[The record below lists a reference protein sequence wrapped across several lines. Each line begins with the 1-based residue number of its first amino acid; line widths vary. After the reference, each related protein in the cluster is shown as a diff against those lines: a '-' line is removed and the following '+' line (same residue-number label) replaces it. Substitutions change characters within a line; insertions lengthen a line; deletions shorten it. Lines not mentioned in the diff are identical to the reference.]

1 MKPMS
6 NVDIFTI
13 SDELNNLLS
22 GARVDKSFQPTKDIV
37 VMRFH
42 VPGTGRI
49 DLVMQCGSRI
59 HISQYP
65 LENPTTPPTFPM
77 LLRKRIKGGH
87 VESIKQHNFDRVVEI
102 RVKKDKYYTIIVELF
117 DKGNII
123 LLDDENNIILP
134 LKRKHWSNRDISSKR
149 EYVFPN
155 NIILPLK
162 RKHWSNR
169 DISSKREYV
178 FPEER
183 GINPINISENEF
195 TELFENNSDSDVV
208 RTLARNGL
216 GSLYAEEVIARANE
230 ITEIDKNT
238 VNNNLTEEQI
248 NGLYKGFKKLFD
260 NLKNESI
267 KPQIVKS
274 DSKEDVIPLDLMK
287 YDSFEKTYYNTFNE
301 ACDEF
306 YSKKVNTDIKQIK
319 ENAWNKKVGKFEK
332 RLKLQQ
338 ETLDNFEKTIADS
351 TFKGEV
357 IYSNYTT
364 IENIIN
370 VVNTARDKS
379 YSFKEIGKTLKK
391 AKKDGMEEAQIYE
404 SIDPMGIL
412 TLKIDDTT
420 LNIDPKLT
428 IPENAENYYE
438 KSKKAKRK
446 TKGALIA
453 IENTKKQLEDIKS
466 KKDSAMENISVPKKR
481 VKKNLKWYE
490 KLRWFVSSDDVL
502 VVGGRDANSN
512 ESVVKKYLE
521 PNDIYLHADIHGAT
535 STAIKLN
542 GHKLNDNLLKE
553 SGEFAASFSSAWS
566 KGFTSQDVFW
576 VHPDQVSK
584 TPEAG
589 EFLAKGSFVIRGH
602 RNYIRGA
609 RLKLAV
615 GIVDYEGKRIM
626 AGPIEALEKHSQNF
640 VVLKPGFTKKEAI
653 AKKILHKINED
664 DLITLDD
671 IIRVLPSGKC
681 DIDEEYH
688 QRKKYEKN

>member
-1 MKPMS
+1 MKSMS

-13 SDELNNLLS
+13 SDELNKLLS

-42 VPGTGRI
+42 VPGTGRV

-59 HISQYP
+59 HTSQYP
-65 LENPTTPPTFPM
+65 LENPTTPPSFPM
-77 LLRKRIKGGH
+77 LLRKRVKGAH

-123 LLDDENNIILP
+123 LLDDENNIIQP
-134 LKRKHWSNRDISSKR
+134 LKRKLMSDRDISSKR
-149 EYVFPN
+149 EYA
-155 NIILPLK
+155 
-162 RKHWSNR
+162 
-169 DISSKREYV
+169 

-183 GINPINISENEF
+183 GINPITVSEDDF
-195 TELFENNSDSDVV
+195 KKLFDEDSDAV

-216 GSLYAEEVIARANE
+216 GSLYAEEIIKRANE

-238 VNNNLTEEQI
+238 SNSDITDTQI
-248 NGLYKGFKKLFD
+248 NALYTGLVNLFD
-260 NLKNESI
+260 NLKEGSI
-267 KPQIVKS
+267 KPQIVKK
-274 DSKEDVIPLDLMK
+274 DKKEDVVPLDLVK
-287 YDSFEKTYYNTFNE
+287 YEDFEKTTYSTFNE

-306 YSKKVNTDIKQIK
+306 YSKKVNTTIKDIK
-319 ENAWNKKVGKFEK
+319 ESAWTKKVNKFEK
-332 RLKLQQ
+332 RLRLQQ
-338 ETLDNFEKTIADS
+338 ETLDNFNTTIEES
-351 TFKGEV
+351 QHKGEV
-357 IYSNYTT
+357 IYSNYPT

-370 VVNTARDKS
+370 VVNSARSKD
-379 YSFKEIGKTLKK
+379 YSFKEIGKTLKN
-391 AKKDGMEEAQIYE
+391 AKKDGMKEAQIYE
-404 SIDPMGIL
+404 TIDKLGVL
-412 TLKIDDTT
+412 TLKIDDTSII
-420 LNIDPKLT
+420 IDPKLT
-428 IPENAENYYE
+428 IAENAEIYYE
-438 KSKKAKRK
+438 KAKKAKRK

-466 KKDSAMENISVPKKR
+466 KKEIAMENISTPKKR

-490 KLRWFVSSDDVL
+490 KMRWFVSSEGIL

-521 PNDIYLHADIHGAT
+521 PNDIYLHADIHGA
-535 STAIKLN
+535 SSLAIKLN
-542 GHKLNDNLLKE
+542 GNELNDNILKE

-566 KGFTSQDVFW
+566 KGFSSQDVFW
-576 VHPDQVSK
+576 VRPDQVSK

-609 RLKLAV
+609 RVKLAI

-626 AGPIEALEKHSQNF
+626 AGPIDALEAHCDNY
-640 VVLKPGFTKKEAI
+640 VVIKPGFTKKEAI
-653 AKKILHKINED
+653 AKKIIHKINED
-664 DLITLDD
+664 DILTLDD

-688 QRKKYEKN
+688 ERKKYEKS

>member
-1 MKPMS
+1 MIKKKVFTMKPMS

-59 HISQYP
+59 HTSQYP

-123 LLDDENNIILP
+123 LLDDE
-134 LKRKHWSNRDISSKR
+134 
-149 EYVFPN
+149 N

-248 NGLYKGFKKLFD
+248 NGLYEGFKKLFD

-404 SIDPMGIL
+404 SIDPLGVL
-412 TLKIDDTT
+412 TLNIDGTT
-420 LNIDPKLT
+420 LNINPKLT

-453 IENTKKQLEDIKS
+453 IENTKKQLEEIKS

>member
-1 MKPMS
+1 MMKSMS

-13 SDELNNLLS
+13 SNELNNLLS

-59 HISQYP
+59 HTSQYP

-77 LLRKRIKGGH
+77 LLRKRVKGAH

-123 LLDDENNIILP
+123 LLDEDNNIILP
-134 LKRKHWSNRDISSKR
+134 LKRKRLSTRDISSKI
-149 EYVFPN
+149 EY
-155 NIILPLK
+155 
-162 RKHWSNR
+162 
-169 DISSKREYV
+169 E
-178 FPEER
+178 FPEDR
-183 GINPINISENEF
+183 GINPITVTEKEFKEVFNDSE
-195 TELFENNSDSDVV
+195 SDVV
-208 RTLARNGL
+208 RTLAINGL
-216 GSLYAEEVIARANE
+216 GSLYAEEVIKRANE
-230 ITEIDKNT
+230 ITELDKNT
-238 VNNNLTEEQI
+238 PNNELTEKQLE
-248 NGLYKGFKKLFD
+248 GLYEGFKDLFD
-260 NLKNESI
+260 NLSEDTI
-267 KPQIVKS
+267 RPQIVKS
-274 DSKEDVIPLDLMK
+274 ENKEDVVALDLKK
-287 YDSFEKTYYNTFNE
+287 YDDFEKTYFESFNE

-306 YSKKVNTDIKQIK
+306 YSKKVNTSIKNTR
-319 ENAWNKKVGKFEK
+319 ESAWNKKVNKFEK
-332 RLKLQQ
+332 RLRLQQ
-338 ETLDNFEKTIADS
+338 ETLDNFYKTIEDS
-351 TFKGEV
+351 QHKGEI

-364 IENIIN
+364 IENIVT
-370 VVNTARDKS
+370 VVNQARSKD

-391 AKKDGMEEAQIYE
+391 AKKDGMAEAQIYE
-404 SIDPMGIL
+404 SIDKLGVL
-412 TLKIDDTT
+412 TLRIDDTT

-438 KSKKAKRK
+438 KAKKAKRK
-446 TKGALIA
+446 TKGAEIA
-453 IENTKKQLEDIKS
+453 IENTKKQLEDIKA
-466 KKDSAMENISVPKKR
+466 KKDIAMENIEVPKKR

-490 KLRWFVSSDDVL
+490 KLRWFVSSDGHL
-502 VVGGRDANSN
+502 VIGGRDANSN

-521 PNDIYLHADIHGAT
+521 PNDIYLHADIHGAS

-542 GHKLNDNLLKE
+542 GDDVNDNLLKE

-566 KGFTSQDVFW
+566 MGFTSQDVFW
-576 VHPDQVSK
+576 VHPDQVTK
-584 TPEAG
+584 TPESG

-609 RLKLAV
+609 RVKLAI

-626 AGPIEALEKHSQNF
+626 AGPIESLEKHCDNY
-640 VVLKPGFTKKEAI
+640 VVIKPGFTKKEAI
-653 AKKILHKINED
+653 AKKIIHKINED
-664 DLITLDD
+664 DLLTLDD

>member
-1 MKPMS
+1 MKSMS

-13 SDELNNLLS
+13 TNELNNLLS
-22 GARVDKSFQPTKDIV
+22 GARVDKSFQPTKEIV

-42 VPGTGRI
+42 VPGTGRV

-59 HISQYP
+59 HTSQYP

-77 LLRKRIKGGH
+77 LLRKRIKGAH

-134 LKRKHWSNRDISSKR
+134 LKRKHWSTRDISSKK
-149 EYVFPN
+149 EY
-155 NIILPLK
+155 L
-162 RKHWSNR
+162 
-169 DISSKREYV
+169 

-183 GINPINISENEF
+183 GINPITATEEEF
-195 TELFENNSDSDVV
+195 KTLFQDMESDVV

-216 GSLYAEEVIARANE
+216 GSLYAEEIVKRANE
-230 ITEIDKNT
+230 IVEIDKNT
-238 VNNNLTEEQI
+238 PNTEISEEQLS
-248 NGLYKGFKKLFD
+248 GLYNGFKDLFD
-260 NLKNESI
+260 NLKDEKI

-274 DSKEDVIPLDLMK
+274 DNKEDVVALDLVK
-287 YDSFEKTYYNTFNE
+287 YEDWEKTYYETFNE

-306 YSKKVNTDIKQIK
+306 YSKKVNTDIKNIQ
-319 ENAWNKKVGKFEK
+319 ESAWNKKVNKFEK
-332 RLKLQQ
+332 RLRLQE
-338 ETLDNFEKTIADS
+338 ETLDNFNKTIEDS
-351 TFKGEV
+351 QHKGEI
-357 IYSNYTT
+357 IYSNYPS
-364 IENIIN
+364 IENIIT
-370 VVNTARDKS
+370 VVNQARSKD
-379 YSFKEIGKTLKK
+379 YSFKEIGKILKK
-391 AKKDGMEEAQIYE
+391 AKEDGMAEAQIYE
-404 SIDPMGIL
+404 SIDKLGVL
-412 TLKIDDTT
+412 T
-420 LNIDPKLT
+420 LNIDDTSFIIDPKIT

-438 KSKKAKRK
+438 KAKKAKRK

-453 IENTKKQLEDIKS
+453 IENTKKQLEDIKA
-466 KKDSAMENISVPKKR
+466 KKDVAMERVAVPKKR

-490 KLRWFVSSDDVL
+490 KLRWFVSSEGIL

-512 ESVVKKYLE
+512 ENVVKKYLE
-521 PNDIYLHADIHGAT
+521 PNDIYLHADIHGAS

-542 GHKLNDNLLKE
+542 GSELNDTLLKE

-566 KGFTSQDVFW
+566 LGFTSQDVFW
-576 VHPDQVSK
+576 VHPDQVTK
-584 TPEAG
+584 TPESG

-609 RLKLAV
+609 RVKLAV

-626 AGPIEALEKHSQNF
+626 AGPIEALEAHCENY
-640 VVLKPGFTKKEAI
+640 VVIKPGYTKKEAI
-653 AKKILHKINED
+653 AKKIINRINED
-664 DLITLDD
+664 DLLTLDD

>member
-1 MKPMS
+1 MKSMS

-13 SDELNNLLS
+13 SNELNNLLS

-59 HISQYP
+59 HTSQYP

-77 LLRKRIKGGH
+77 LLRKRVKGAH

-123 LLDDENNIILP
+123 LLDEDNNIILP
-134 LKRKHWSNRDISSKR
+134 LKRKRLSTRDISSKI
-149 EYVFPN
+149 EY
-155 NIILPLK
+155 
-162 RKHWSNR
+162 
-169 DISSKREYV
+169 E
-178 FPEER
+178 FPEDR
-183 GINPINISENEF
+183 GINPITVTEKEFKEVFNDSE
-195 TELFENNSDSDVV
+195 SDVV
-208 RTLARNGL
+208 RTLAINGL
-216 GSLYAEEVIARANE
+216 GSLYAEEVIKRANE
-230 ITEIDKNT
+230 ITELDKNT
-238 VNNNLTEEQI
+238 PNNELTEKQLE
-248 NGLYKGFKKLFD
+248 GLYEGFKDLFD
-260 NLKNESI
+260 NLSEDTI
-267 KPQIVKS
+267 RPQIVKS
-274 DSKEDVIPLDLMK
+274 ENKEDVVALDLKK
-287 YDSFEKTYYNTFNE
+287 YDDFEKTYFESFNE

-306 YSKKVNTDIKQIK
+306 YSKKVNTSIKNTR
-319 ENAWNKKVGKFEK
+319 ESAWNKKVNKFEK
-332 RLKLQQ
+332 RLRLQQ
-338 ETLDNFEKTIADS
+338 ETLDNFHKTIEDS
-351 TFKGEV
+351 QHKGEI

-364 IENIIN
+364 IENIVT
-370 VVNTARDKS
+370 VVNQARSKD

-391 AKKDGMEEAQIYE
+391 AKKDGMAEAQIYE
-404 SIDPMGIL
+404 SIDKLGVL
-412 TLKIDDTT
+412 TLRIDDTT

-438 KSKKAKRK
+438 KAKKAKRK
-446 TKGALIA
+446 TKGAEIA
-453 IENTKKQLEDIKS
+453 IENTKKQLEDIKA
-466 KKDSAMENISVPKKR
+466 KKDIAMENIAVPKKR

-490 KLRWFVSSDDVL
+490 KLRWFVSSDGHL
-502 VVGGRDANSN
+502 VIGGRDANSN

-521 PNDIYLHADIHGAT
+521 PNDIYLHADIHGAS

-542 GHKLNDNLLKE
+542 GDDVNDNLLKE

-566 KGFTSQDVFW
+566 MGFTSQDVFW
-576 VHPDQVSK
+576 VHPDQVTK
-584 TPEAG
+584 TPESG

-609 RLKLAV
+609 RVKLAI

-626 AGPIEALEKHSQNF
+626 AGPIESLEKHCDNY
-640 VVLKPGFTKKEAI
+640 VVIKPGFTKKEAI
-653 AKKILHKINED
+653 AKKIIHKINED
-664 DLITLDD
+664 DLLTLDD

>member
-42 VPGTGRI
+42 VPGTGRV

-149 EYVFPN
+149 
-155 NIILPLK
+155 K
-162 RKHWSNR
+162 
-169 DISSKREYV
+169 YV

-183 GINPINISENEF
+183 GINPITVTENEF
-195 TELFENNSDSDVV
+195 KELFENNDDSDVV

-230 ITEIDKNT
+230 IIEIDKNT
-238 VNNNLTEEQI
+238 MNSDLSEEQLK
-248 NGLYKGFKKLFD
+248 GLYEGFNKLFD
-260 NLKNESI
+260 SLKNESI
-267 KPQIVKS
+267 KPQIAKS
-274 DSKEDVIPLDLMK
+274 NSKEDVIPLDLIK
-287 YDSFEKTYYNTFNE
+287 YESFEKTYYNSFNE

-338 ETLDNFEKTIADS
+338 ETLDNFEKTIAES

-370 VVNTARDKS
+370 VVNTARDKG

-391 AKKDGMEEAQIYE
+391 AKKDGMVEAQIYE
-404 SIDPMGIL
+404 SIDPLGVL
-412 TLKIDDTT
+412 TLNIDGTT
-420 LNIDPKLT
+420 LNIDPKMT

-453 IENTKKQLEDIKS
+453 IENTKKQLEEIKS

-490 KLRWFVSSDDVL
+490 KLRWFVSSDNVL

-542 GHKLNDNLLKE
+542 GNKLNDNLLKE

>member
-1 MKPMS
+1 MKSMS
-6 NVDIFTI
+6 NVDIYTV
-13 SDELNNLLS
+13 SNELNNLLS

-59 HISQYP
+59 HTSQYP

-77 LLRKRIKGGH
+77 LLRKRIKGAH
-87 VESIKQHNFDRVVEI
+87 VESVKQHNFDRVVEI

-134 LKRKHWSNRDISSKR
+134 LKRKHWSSRDISSKK
-149 EYVFPN
+149 EY
-155 NIILPLK
+155 I
-162 RKHWSNR
+162 
-169 DISSKREYV
+169 

-183 GINPINISENEF
+183 GINPISVTEEEF
-195 TELFENNSDSDVV
+195 KDLFKDAESDAV
-208 RTLARNGL
+208 RTLAKNGL
-216 GSLYAEEVIARANE
+216 GSLYAEEIIKRANE
-230 ITEIDKNT
+230 NVEIDKNT
-238 VNNNLTEEQI
+238 PNSEITDEQLA
-248 NGLYKGFKKLFD
+248 GLYNGFKDLFD
-260 NLKNESI
+260 NLTDDNV
-267 KPQIVKS
+267 KPQIVKK
-274 DSKEDVIPLDLMK
+274 DSKEDVVALDLKK
-287 YDSFEKTYYNTFNE
+287 YEDFEKTYYESFNE

-306 YSKKVNTDIKQIK
+306 YSKKVNADIKSVK
-319 ENAWNKKVGKFEK
+319 ESAWNKKVNKFEK
-332 RLKLQQ
+332 RLRLQE
-338 ETLDNFEKTIADS
+338 ETLDNFYKTIEDS
-351 TFKGEV
+351 QYKGEV
-357 IYSNYTT
+357 IYSNYPT

-370 VVNTARDKS
+370 VVNQARSKD

-391 AKKDGMEEAQIYE
+391 AKKDGMPEAQIYE
-404 SIDPMGIL
+404 SIDKLGVL
-412 TLKIDDTT
+412 TLNIDETS
-420 LNIDPKLT
+420 LIIDPKLT

-438 KSKKAKRK
+438 KAKKAKRK

-453 IENTKKQLEDIKS
+453 IENTKKQLENIKA
-466 KKDSAMENISVPKKR
+466 KKDIAMEKIDVPRKR

-490 KLRWFVSSDDVL
+490 KLRWFISSDNIL

-512 ESVVKKYLE
+512 ENVVKKYLD
-521 PNDIYLHADIHGAT
+521 PNDIYLHADIHGAS

-542 GHKLNDNLLKE
+542 GAKLNDNILKE

-566 KGFTSQDVFW
+566 LGFSSQDVFW

-609 RLKLAV
+609 RVKLAV

-626 AGPIEALEKHSQNF
+626 AGPIEAVEAHCDNY
-640 VVLKPGFTKKEAI
+640 VVIKPGFTKKEAI
-653 AKKILHKINED
+653 AKKIISKINED
-664 DLITLDD
+664 DLLTLDD

-688 QRKKYEKN
+688 QRKKYEKS

>member
-1 MKPMS
+1 MKSMS

-13 SDELNNLLS
+13 SNELNNLLS

-59 HISQYP
+59 HTSQYP

-77 LLRKRIKGGH
+77 LLRKRVKGAH

-102 RVKKDKYYTIIVELF
+102 KVKKDKYYTIIVELF

-134 LKRKHWSNRDISSKR
+134 LKRKRLSSRDISSKI
-149 EYVFPN
+149 EYA
-155 NIILPLK
+155 
-162 RKHWSNR
+162 
-169 DISSKREYV
+169 

-183 GINPINISENEF
+183 GINPITITENEF
-195 TELFENNSDSDVV
+195 KEVFNDSESDVV
-208 RTLARNGL
+208 RTLAINGL
-216 GSLYAEEVIARANE
+216 GSLYAEEVVKRANE
-230 ITEIDKNT
+230 ITELDKNT
-238 VNNNLTEEQI
+238 PNNELTEKQLE
-248 NGLYKGFKKLFD
+248 GLYKGFKDLFD
-260 NLKNESI
+260 NLTEDTI

-274 DSKEDVIPLDLMK
+274 DAKEDVVALDLKK
-287 YDSFEKTYYNTFNE
+287 YENFEKTYFESFNE

-306 YSKKVNTDIKQIK
+306 YSKKVNTSIKNTR
-319 ENAWNKKVGKFEK
+319 ESAWNKKVNKFEK
-332 RLKLQQ
+332 RLRLQQ
-338 ETLDNFEKTIADS
+338 ETLDNFYKTIEDS
-351 TFKGEV
+351 QHKGEI

-364 IENIIN
+364 IENIVN
-370 VVNTARDKS
+370 VVNQARSKD
-379 YSFKEIGKTLKK
+379 YSFKDIGKTLKK
-391 AKKDGMEEAQIYE
+391 AKKDGMAEAQIYE
-404 SIDPMGIL
+404 SIDKMGVL
-412 TLKIDDTT
+412 TLNIDDTT
-420 LNIDPKLT
+420 VNIDPKLT

-438 KSKKAKRK
+438 KAKKAKRK
-446 TKGALIA
+446 TKGAQIA
-453 IENTKKQLEDIKS
+453 IENTKKQLEDIKA
-466 KKDSAMENISVPKKR
+466 KKDIAMENIAVPKKR

-490 KLRWFVSSDDVL
+490 KLRWFLSSDGHL
-502 VVGGRDANSN
+502 VIGGRDANSN

-521 PNDIYLHADIHGAT
+521 PNDIYLHADIHGAS

-542 GHKLNDNLLKE
+542 GNELNDTLLKE

-566 KGFTSQDVFW
+566 MGFTSQDVFW
-576 VHPDQVSK
+576 VNPDQVTK
-584 TPEAG
+584 TPESG

-609 RLKLAV
+609 RVKLAI

-626 AGPIEALEKHSQNF
+626 AGPIESLEKYCDNY
-640 VVLKPGFTKKEAI
+640 VVIKPGFTKKEAI
-653 AKKILHKINED
+653 AKKIIHKINED
-664 DLITLDD
+664 DLLTLDD

>member
-1 MKPMS
+1 MKTMS
-6 NVDIFTI
+6 NVDIYTI
-13 SDELNNLLS
+13 SDELNKLLS

-59 HISQYP
+59 HTSQYP
-65 LENPTTPPTFPM
+65 LENPTNPPTFPM
-77 LLRKRIKGGH
+77 LLRKRIKGAH

-102 RVKKDKYYTIIVELF
+102 KVKKDKYYTIIVELF

-134 LKRKHWSNRDISSKR
+134 LKRKHWSDRDISSKK
-149 EYVFPN
+149 EY
-155 NIILPLK
+155 L
-162 RKHWSNR
+162 
-169 DISSKREYV
+169 

-183 GINPINISENEF
+183 GINPITVTREEFKELLLNNE
-195 TELFENNSDSDVV
+195 SDIV

-230 ITEIDKNT
+230 ITDVDKHVSNSEI
-238 VNNNLTEEQI
+238 TEEQF
-248 NGLYKGFKKLFD
+248 NALYDGFKDLFD
-260 NLKNESI
+260 SLKDESM
-267 KPQIVKS
+267 KPQIVK
-274 DSKEDVIPLDLMK
+274 DNSKEDVVPLDLVK
-287 YDSFEKTYYNTFNE
+287 YDSYKKTYYETFNE

-306 YSKKVNTDIKQIK
+306 YSKKVNTGIKDIK
-319 ENAWNKKVGKFEK
+319 EAAWNKKVGKFEK
-332 RLKLQQ
+332 RLRLQQ
-338 ETLDNFEKTIADS
+338 ETLDNFEKTIEDS
-351 TFKGEV
+351 QKKGET
-357 IYSNYTT
+357 IYSNYTD
-364 IENIIN
+364 IENMIN
-370 VVNTARDKS
+370 VVNTARDKDYS
-379 YSFKEIGKTLKK
+379 YKEIGKTLKK
-391 AKKDGMEEAQIYE
+391 AKDDGIIEAQIYE
-404 SIDPMGIL
+404 SIDKLGVL
-412 TLKIDDTT
+412 TLDIDNVKI
-420 LNIDPKLT
+420 NIDPKLT
-428 IPENAENYYE
+428 IPENAEVYYE
-438 KSKKAKRK
+438 KAKKAKRK

-453 IENTKKQLEDIKS
+453 IENTKKQLEDIKA
-466 KKDSAMENISVPKKR
+466 KKDIAMENISVPKKR

-490 KLRWFVSSDDVL
+490 KLRWFVSSQGIL
-502 VVGGRDANSN
+502 VIGGRDANSN
-512 ESVVKKYLE
+512 EGVVKKYLE

-542 GHKLNDNLLKE
+542 GANLNDQLLKE

-589 EFLAKGSFVIRGH
+589 EFLPKGSFVIRGH

-609 RLKLAV
+609 RVKLAI

-626 AGPIEALEKHSQNF
+626 AGPIEALEAHCKNF
-640 VVLKPGFTKKEAI
+640 VVIKPGFTKKEAI
-653 AKKILHKINED
+653 AKKIINRINED
-664 DLITLDD
+664 DLISLDD

>member
-1 MKPMS
+1 MKSMS
-6 NVDIFTI
+6 NVDIYTV
-13 SDELNNLLS
+13 SNELNNLLS

-59 HISQYP
+59 HTSQYP
-65 LENPTTPPTFPM
+65 LENPTNPPTFPM
-77 LLRKRIKGGH
+77 LLRKRVKGAH

-134 LKRKHWSNRDISSKR
+134 LKRKHWSNRDISSKK
-149 EYVFPN
+149 EY
-155 NIILPLK
+155 I
-162 RKHWSNR
+162 
-169 DISSKREYV
+169 

-183 GINPINISENEF
+183 GINPMTVTEEEF
-195 TELFENNSDSDVV
+195 KNLFEDDESDAV

-216 GSLYAEEVIARANE
+216 GSLYAEEIIKRANE
-230 ITEIDKNT
+230 TIELDKNT
-238 VNNNLTEEQI
+238 PNNELTPDQI
-248 NGLYKGFKKLFD
+248 LALFNGFKDLFNSLTD
-260 NLKNESI
+260 ESI
-267 KPQIVKS
+267 KPQIVKK
-274 DSKEDVIPLDLMK
+274 DSKEDVVALDLKK
-287 YDSFEKTYYNTFNE
+287 YDDYEKTYYDTFNE

-306 YSKKVNTDIKQIK
+306 YSKKVNTDIKNIK
-319 ENAWNKKVGKFEK
+319 ESAWNKKVNKFEK
-332 RLKLQQ
+332 RLHLQE
-338 ETLDNFEKTIADS
+338 ETLDNFYKTIEDS
-351 TFKGEV
+351 QHKGEV

-364 IENIIN
+364 IENVIN
-370 VVNTARDKS
+370 VVNQARSND

-391 AKKDGMEEAQIYE
+391 AKKDGMAEAQIYE
-404 SIDPMGIL
+404 SIDKMGVL
-412 TLKIDDTT
+412 TLNIDDTS
-420 LNIDPKLT
+420 LIIDPKLT

-438 KSKKAKRK
+438 KAKKAKRK

-453 IENTKKQLEDIKS
+453 IENTKKQLEKIKA
-466 KKDSAMENISVPKKR
+466 KKDVAMENIAVPKKR

-490 KLRWFVSSDDVL
+490 KLRWFISSDNIL

-512 ESVVKKYLE
+512 ENVVKKYLD

-542 GHKLNDNLLKE
+542 GNELNDNILKE

-566 KGFTSQDVFW
+566 MGFTSQDVFW
-576 VHPDQVSK
+576 VHPDQVTK
-584 TPEAG
+584 TPESG
-589 EFLAKGSFVIRGH
+589 EFLPKGSFVIRGH

-609 RLKLAV
+609 RVKLAI

-626 AGPIEALEKHSQNF
+626 AGPIDAVEAHCNNY
-640 VVLKPGFTKKEAI
+640 VVIKPGFTKKEAI
-653 AKKILHKINED
+653 AKKIIGRINED
-664 DLITLDD
+664 DLLTLDD